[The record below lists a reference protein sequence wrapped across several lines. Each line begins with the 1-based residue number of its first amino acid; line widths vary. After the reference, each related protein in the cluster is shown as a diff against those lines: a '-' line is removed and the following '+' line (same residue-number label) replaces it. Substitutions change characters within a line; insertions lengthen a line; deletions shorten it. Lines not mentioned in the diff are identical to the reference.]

1 MEGAEG
7 LIILTFF
14 DQLDIVLDNVND
26 IDRVFNLFN
35 KKVIE
40 SH

>member
-1 MEGAEG
+1 MKRAEG
-7 LIILTFF
+7 LIILSFF
-14 DQLDIVLDNVND
+14 DQLDMVLDNVND
-26 IDRVFNLFN
+26 IDRVLNLFN

>member
-7 LIILTFF
+7 LMILSFF
-14 DQLDIVLDNVND
+14 DQLYIVLDNVND

>member
-1 MEGAEG
+1 MKRAEG
-7 LIILTFF
+7 LIILSFF
-14 DQLDIVLDNVND
+14 DQLDMVLDNVND
-26 IDRVFNLFN
+26 IDRVLDLFN